1 MPSNDLCFLG
11 ACEQEQLIRSKKISV
26 TQLITAHLDQVER
39 FNPTLNAIVT
49 LTAESALQA
58 AKEADAQLAR
68 QDAIGALH
76 GLPVAHKD
84 LFLTKGV
91 KTTFGSPIYKDNI
104 PQVDSLPVERQ
115 KNAGAIS
122 LGKTNTQSL
131 APVVK
136 HLIRSLVLH

>member
-39 FNPTLNAIVT
+39 FNPKLNAIVT

-68 QDAIGALH
+68 QDVIGAY
-76 GLPVAHKD
+76 PSTKTI
-84 LFLTKGV
+84 FLRLTPCPWSGRKM
-91 KTTFGSPIYKDNI
+91 P
-104 PQVDSLPVERQ
+104 ER
-115 KNAGAIS
+115 
-122 LGKTNTQSL
+122 
-131 APVVK
+131 
-136 HLIRSLVLH
+136 LV